1 MGSVDDYTDSMCGV
15 YAMIIKREVLSEN
28 TDEQRVVEMAEYVEK
43 YCQTVGFE
51 PGETPDHLEEHLF
64 DGE

>member
-1 MGSVDDYTDSMCGV
+1 MAEPEPRSNSMCAV
-15 YAMIIKREVLSEN
+15 YATIIKTQIRSDSP
-28 TDEQRVVEMAEYVEK
+28 DEEKIVEMAEYIER